1 MGACYHLP
9 MTREQIDAI
18 LDRVRAWPK
27 ERQEDAAR
35 VLLAME
41 DETTEAYVLD
51 ADDAADVDAA
61 LREIERGDAPASAE
75 EVRSVLYRHRG

>member
-1 MGACYHLP
+1 

-18 LDRVRAWPK
+18 LDRVRAWPT

-41 DETTEAYVLD
+41 DEAAEPYVLD
-51 ADDAADVDAA
+51 ADDVADIDAA
-61 LREIERGDAPASAE
+61 LREIERGEAPASAE
-75 EVRSVLYRHRG
+75 EVRAVLYRHRT